1 MPAPLRSALLSLACA
16 VWPLAAGA
24 AAQGAA
30 GSLSGSDGV
39 AALAISTQEAMAAA
53 TESGLVGAADFEAID
68 DPYVGRLIV
77 ARPAGSA
84 VSVIMAPA
92 GDGRAAWIQIVMT
105 PPWDDLAGRIELAAA
120 IAERLFDRPAF
131 HPPPPPSETGTPPE
145 SAMAAWLYGLL
156 YEAWLGWPGSERR
169 LVRVRDGVAV
179 AVEGVP
185 PELWSIAFVAD
196 DSLPDA
202 TWPGPTPAQDPPA
215 VAQARGLIRAGEYR
229 EARDLLL
236 PLAEAGNP
244 QAARLMGDMHRF
256 GRLGPPDANSA
267 ADWYLVAGRHRHPF
281 AVWSLAALDT
291 EGWGVFFISNFRAPL
306 LVQAAEAGSADALF
320 VLSGT
325 RPGVNYV
332 RPEGVTAADQALQ
345 AARWGLIAAQRE
357 MARRHAEGD
366 GVEEDAVEALAWALA
381 AREATG
387 PGLDFIAVRR
397 LASELAADLPAAAL
411 DRAAARAARL
421 VTGPPP
427 WPDADREVP
436 GQGPSAP

>member
-1 MPAPLRSALLSLACA
+1 MSVPLRSALLSLACA
-16 VWPLAAGA
+16 VWAQAAGA
-24 AAQGAA
+24 AAADG
-30 GSLSGSDGV
+30 GPSGSDGA
-39 AALAISTQEAMAAA
+39 AALAISTREAMAAA
-53 TESGLVGAADFEAID
+53 TENGLVGAADFEAID
-68 DPYVGRLIV
+68 DPHVGRLIV

-84 VSVIMAPA
+84 VSVIVAPA
-92 GDGRAAWIQIVMT
+92 GDGRAAWIQIVMA
-105 PPWDDLAGRIELAAA
+105 PPWDDLTGRIELAAA

-131 HPPPPPSETGTPPE
+131 LPPPPPSETGTPPKG
-145 SAMAAWLYGLL
+145 AMAAWLYGLF
-156 YEAWLGWPGSERR
+156 YEAWLGWPGSEQR

-179 AVEGVP
+179 VVEGVP
-185 PELWSIAFVAD
+185 LELWSIAFAAD
-196 DSLPDA
+196 DGLPDT

-215 VAQARGLIRAGEYR
+215 VTRARGLIRAGEYR

-236 PLAEAGNP
+236 PLAEADNP

-256 GRLGPPDANSA
+256 GRLEQPDKETAT
-267 ADWYLVAGRHRHPF
+267 DWYLIAGRYRHPF

-291 EGWGVFFISNFRAPL
+291 EGWGVFSISNSRAPL

-345 AARWGLIAAQRE
+345 AARWGLVAAQRE

-387 PGLDFIAVRR
+387 PGLDFIAVHR
-397 LASELAADLPAAAL
+397 LASELAAGLPAAAL
-411 DRAAARAARL
+411 ARAAARAARL

-436 GQGPSAP
+436 GQGQPAP